1 MVDENTLKESAQI
14 LYGCNTDF
22 MWLQRAMN
30 PILNY
35 RDGIC
40 KLSVGECTVEED
52 GGLRRLQKLRE
63 LLISAWGLRQR
74 ATILYLEYLD
84 IQYCGPKVYITI
96 YIQSDS
102 Y

>member
-1 MVDENTLKESAQI
+1 MVDENTLKESNKI

-40 KLSVGECTVEED
+40 KLSVGERTVHEA
-52 GGLRRLQKLRE
+52 GGLGRLHEREKKLRE
-63 LLISAWGLRQR
+63 LQIPA
-74 ATILYLEYLD
+74 
-84 IQYCGPKVYITI
+84 
-96 YIQSDS
+96 
-102 Y
+102 